1 MSKKVVL
8 LLSLLVFMFA
18 VLTGCASNAPSAS
31 KPTANV
37 TPAETTYPLTVKDDS
52 NTDVTIPA
60 KPMKIVSFVPSATE
74 TLFALGLEGRVI
86 AVTKWDDYP
95 TDVQKKVQFVFQDS
109 LNPNNEQ
116 LLKLN
121 PDLVIVGAID
131 DKTIQSLRNLKLTVL
146 KVDPESLDTTYQSI
160 EKLGLITNT
169 QEQGKKIVSGMK
181 EKQAAIA
188 KKVAAIKDADKVK
201 VWVEVDPNF
210 FTAGK
215 DTFMDELISKA
226 GGVNIAADAKGWTQ
240 YTAEKVI
247 AKNPQIILTT
257 YGYYV
262 KNPVEQVLARNTW
275 QNIDA
280 IKNKRVFDI
289 DSNIVTRPGPRIID
303 GLEIIAKALYPE
315 SFK

>member
-169 QEQGKKIVSGMK
+169 QEQGKKIISGMK